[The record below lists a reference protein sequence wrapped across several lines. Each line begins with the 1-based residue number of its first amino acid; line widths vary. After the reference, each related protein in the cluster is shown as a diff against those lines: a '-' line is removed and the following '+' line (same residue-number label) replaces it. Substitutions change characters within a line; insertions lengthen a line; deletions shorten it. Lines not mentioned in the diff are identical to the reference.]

1 MALTLAKRP
10 RVGTDPT
17 SLAAVSSERVE
28 PKQIRWGLGDVVLGF
43 LAGEILSIFA
53 YLLVVSMTHYA
64 TSGPTGSGAAFGQVA
79 GHLASGQLPAY
90 LGPMPLWLQAI
101 VQIPLWA
108 CLLGVPIAAAITK
121 GNGPARDIDLRFRP
135 IDIPV
140 GVSIGVAAQLVLVPL
155 IYWPIMRLIGNQ
167 DVSAAARQLTDR
179 ATDPL
184 GIVMLFLI
192 VGIGA
197 PIAEE
202 VFFRGLTQRALTRW
216 AGRWVALVGTAAFFA
231 FTHFEL
237 LQFPALFV
245 FGLMLGAMVFATGRL
260 GTSICAHLGFN
271 LVAAAT
277 LVWQVSLPLGALVAI
292 GLAGFV
298 ASCWLVVTYR
308 SRAQKPNRVTA
319 SYS

>member
-1 MALTLAKRP
+1 
-10 RVGTDPT
+10 
-17 SLAAVSSERVE
+17 LAAVSSDRVE
-28 PKQIRWGLGDVVLGF
+28 SKQIRWGLGDVVLGF

-53 YLLVVSMTHYA
+53 YLLVLSMTHYA
-64 TSGPTGSGAAFGQVA
+64 TGGPTGSGAAFGQVA
-79 GHLASGQLPAY
+79 GHLASGQPPAY
-90 LGPMPLWLQAI
+90 LGSMPLWLQAI

-108 CLLGVPIAAAITK
+108 CLLGVPIAATITK
-121 GNGPARDIDLRFRP
+121 GNGPVGDIGLRFRP
-135 IDIPV
+135 IDLPV

-155 IYWPIMRLIGNQ
+155 MYWPIMRLIGNQ

-202 VFFRGLTQRALTRW
+202 VFFRGLTQHAVVRRS
-216 AGRWVALVGTAAFFA
+216 GRWLALFGTAAFFA

-245 FGLMLGAMVFATGRL
+245 FGLVLGAMVFATGRL
-260 GTSICAHLGFN
+260 GTSIGAHLGFN

-277 LVWQVSLPLGALVAI
+277 LVWRIDLPLWALAAV
-292 GLAGFV
+292 GLAGLASGGYLV
-298 ASCWLVVTYR
+298 ASYW
-308 SRAQKPNRVTA
+308 SRTQKPSRVTA
-319 SYS
+319 SYPGGMAR